1 MKRTRIKFCGMTREV
16 DIDAAIELGVDA
28 IGLIL
33 VPGSKRELS
42 LERAAA
48 LADRVPPL
56 VSVVCLV
63 ANKPALQVNAV
74 LAAMR
79 VDLLQFHGNET
90 DSQCTIHGKPF
101 VKAVAMGDDD
111 AALQL
116 ESWPSAAGLVLDGHR
131 RGELGG
137 QGRSF
142 NWSARFVR
150 PAQPLLLAGGLN
162 PDNVAEAIE
171 AVEPFAV
178 DVSSGIESAPG
189 IKDRARMEAF
199 IKEVNRVDRE
209 RE

>member
-1 MKRTRIKFCGMTREV
+1 MRTRIKFCGMTREA
-16 DIDAAIELGVDA
+16 DIAKAVALGVDA

-42 LERAAA
+42 LQRAAELSA
-48 LADRVPPL
+48 AVPPL
-56 VSVVCLV
+56 VSLVCLV
-63 ANKPALQVNAV
+63 ANQPEQQIRTI

-90 DSQCTIHGKPF
+90 DAQCKIYGRPF

-111 AALQL
+111 AAVQL
-116 ESWPSAAGLVLDGHR
+116 NDWPSAVALVLDGHR

-142 NWSARFVR
+142 DWSAQIDRSR
-150 PAQPLLLAGGLN
+150 QPLLLAGGLSEG
-162 PDNVAEAIE
+162 NVAQAIA
-171 AVEPFAV
+171 AVRPYAV

-189 IKDRARMEAF
+189 IKDPQRMEAF
-199 IKEVNRVDRE
+199 ISEVQRVDRE